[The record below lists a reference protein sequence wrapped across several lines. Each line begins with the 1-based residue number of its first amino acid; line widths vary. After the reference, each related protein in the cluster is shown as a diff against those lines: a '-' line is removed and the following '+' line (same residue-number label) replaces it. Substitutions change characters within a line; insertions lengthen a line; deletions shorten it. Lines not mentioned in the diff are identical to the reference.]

1 MFSVLKALRK
11 LYLEDRNRYWSVHR
25 ITREA
30 QSVAN
35 RAIRDADVKVCLS
48 HLKRMEKLEW
58 VSAADEREI
67 YRLGS
72 AGLEWYQRYLLEVA
86 QVIFFSPE

>member
-11 LYLEDRNRYWSVHR
+11 LYLEDRNKYWSVHR
-25 ITREA
+25 ITKEA
-30 QSVAN
+30 QSLSN
-35 RAIRDADVKVCLS
+35 RTIRDADVKVCLS
-48 HLKRMEKLEW
+48 HLKRMQKLEW
-58 VSAADEREI
+58 VSADEREI

-72 AGLEWYQRYLLEVA
+72 AGLDWYQHYVQEVA